1 LLDQLFGVPLEEVAQ
16 VYGSYVPPIV
26 SNGKNFIF
34 SGKFKKVFFLFFLKK
49 KKKKKKTITITIT
62 ITMPNQEII

>member
-26 SNGKNFIF
+26 SNGLKLIDA
-34 SGKFKKVFFLFFLKK
+34 GKLKQDVYLFFLKK